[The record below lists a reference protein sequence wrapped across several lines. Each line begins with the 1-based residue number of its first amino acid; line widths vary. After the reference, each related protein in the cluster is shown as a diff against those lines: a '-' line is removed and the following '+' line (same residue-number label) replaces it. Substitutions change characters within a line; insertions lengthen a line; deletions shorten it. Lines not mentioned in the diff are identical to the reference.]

1 MQDVS
6 QKSSAAASG
15 HPAVRTFLLPN
26 VELNMEGV
34 AVSAVHIKPG
44 ERVEVGQIVATVET
58 QKATVDINAEEAGFV
73 HEVFVKSGQEVGE
86 KAPVYSYSDGPPGA
100 AASPAAAPAP
110 STALQQSHAR
120 WAEASACATAGD
132 VPGKVRAAPAARRLA
147 KEQAIDLA
155 SVSPTGPNGRVT
167 SRDVE
172 AVAAARPAAGSAP
185 PSHAPLPV
193 SATAGADG
201 FRPFPPHRAA
211 IIAQM
216 EAAARTIPL
225 FSLCR
230 LVDVTPLAR
239 KQEGITL
246 THRLIACLG
255 AALEAHPALLTT
267 IDGGRIRSEEV
278 AVAVAM
284 DSRAGLVAPAV
295 RQPQR
300 LTLLEISATV
310 KLLKARADAGQL
322 QRADLERAPFAL
334 SNLGM
339 YGVDQFQPSVFAG
352 QCAVLGT
359 GRATDSAAGRKVA
372 WFTLAC
378 DHRAV
383 DGAEA
388 ARFLETL
395 QDRIGAA

>member
-6 QKSSAAASG
+6 QKSSAAGA
-15 HPAVRTFLLPN
+15 ADLRTVLLPN

-34 AVSAVHIKPG
+34 TVAAVHIKPG
-44 ERVEVGQIVATVET
+44 DRVEIGQVIAAVET
-58 QKATVDINAEEAGFV
+58 QKATVDIHAEEAGFV
-73 HEVFVKSGQEVGE
+73 REVFVKVGQEVGE
-86 KAPVYSYSDGPPGA
+86 KAPLCSIGDAPPGA
-100 AASPAAAPAP
+100 TPAPAAGPAAGVDARPGGPAAATPAAAAPA
-110 STALQQSHAR
+110 AAR
-120 WAEASACATAGD
+120 GD
-132 VPGKVRAAPAARRLA
+132 TPGKVRAAPAARRLA
-147 KEQAIDLA
+147 KEQSIALEE
-155 SVSPTGPNGRVT
+155 VPPTGPNGRVT

-172 AVAAARPAAGSAP
+172 AFAAASSALAAAAGPGGAEGWHAIP
-185 PSHAPLPV
+185 PL
-193 SATAGADG
+193 
-201 FRPFPPHRAA
+201 RAA
-211 IIAQM
+211 LVAQM

-225 FSLCR
+225 FSLSR

-239 KQEGITL
+239 KEEGITL

-255 AALEAHPALLTT
+255 AALEAHPSLLTT
-267 IDGGRIRSEEV
+267 IDGGRMRTEEV
-278 AVAVAM
+278 AVAIAM
-284 DSRAGLVAPAV
+284 DSRSGLVAPAV

-300 LTLLEISATV
+300 LSLQEISATV

-322 QRADLERAPFAL
+322 QRADLERAPFAV

-359 GRATDSAAGRKVA
+359 GRATDAAAGHKVA

-388 ARFLETL
+388 ARFLQTL
-395 QDRIGAA
+395 QDRIRAA

>member
-1 MQDVS
+1 M
-6 QKSSAAASG
+6 K
-15 HPAVRTFLLPN
+15 TFLLPN

-34 AVSAVHIKPG
+34 TVPAVHIKPG
-44 ERVEVGQIVATVET
+44 DRVEVGQIVATVET
-58 QKATVDINAEEAGFV
+58 QKATVDIAAEEAGFV
-73 HEVFVKSGQEVGE
+73 HEVFVKAGQEVGE
-86 KAPVYSYSDGPPGA
+86 KAPVYSYADSPPGGPA
-100 AASPAAAPAP
+100 EGGSSVAAAPAA
-110 STALQQSHAR
+110 SEGSSAAAASS
-120 WAEASACATAGD
+120 ASAAPLAGD
-132 VPGKVRAAPAARRLA
+132 VSGKVRAAPAARRLA

-155 SVSPTGPNGRVT
+155 QVPPSGPHGRIT

-172 AVAAARPAAGSAP
+172 AYGQARPAAAAAASQAP
-185 PSHAPLPV
+185 A
-193 SATAGADG
+193 ACAADG
-201 FRPFPPHRAA
+201 FRPFPPLRAGLV
-211 IIAQM
+211 AQM
-216 EAAARTIPL
+216 ELAARTIPL

-239 KQEGITL
+239 KEEGITL

-255 AALEAHPALLTT
+255 EALEAHPSLLTT
-267 IDGGRIRSEEV
+267 IDGGRIRTEDV

-339 YGVDQFQPSVFAG
+339 YGIDQFQPSVFAG

-359 GRATDSAAGRKVA
+359 GRATDAAAGRKVA

-388 ARFLETL
+388 ARFLQTL

>member
-1 MQDVS
+1 M
-6 QKSSAAASG
+6 K
-15 HPAVRTFLLPN
+15 TFLLPN

-34 AVSAVHIKPG
+34 TVPAVHIKPG
-44 ERVEVGQIVATVET
+44 DRVEVGQIVATVET
-58 QKATVDINAEEAGFV
+58 QKATVDIAAEEAGFV
-73 HEVFVKSGQEVGE
+73 HEVFVKAGQEVGE
-86 KAPVYSYSDGPPGA
+86 KAPLYSYADLPPGA
-100 AASPAAAPAP
+100 AAAATDAAPAGGAATGTAPQASP
-110 STALQQSHAR
+110 SRGT
-120 WAEASACATAGD
+120 EAASTPAASGD
-132 VPGKVRAAPAARRLA
+132 VSGKVRAAPAARRLA

-155 SVSPTGPNGRVT
+155 SVPPSGPHGRIT

-172 AVAAARPAAGSAP
+172 AYGAARAAAAAAASQTPAAGA
-185 PSHAPLPV
+185 
-193 SATAGADG
+193 ADG
-201 FRPFPPHRAA
+201 FRPFPPLRAGLV
-211 IIAQM
+211 AQM
-216 EAAARTIPL
+216 ELAARTIPL

-239 KQEGITL
+239 KEEGITL

-255 AALEAHPALLTT
+255 EALEVHPALLTT
-267 IDGGRIRSEEV
+267 IDGGRIRTEDV

-322 QRADLERAPFAL
+322 QRAELERAPFAL

-339 YGVDQFQPSVFAG
+339 YGIDQFQPSVFAG

-359 GRATDSAAGRKVA
+359 GRATDAAAGRKVA

-388 ARFLETL
+388 ARFLQTL

>member
-6 QKSSAAASG
+6 RKSSD
-15 HPAVRTFLLPN
+15 AVRTFLLPN

-34 AVSAVHIKPG
+34 TVPAVHIKPG
-44 ERVEVGQIVATVET
+44 DRVEAGQIVATVET
-58 QKATVDINAEEAGFV
+58 QKATVDIAAEEAGFV
-73 HEVFVKSGQEVGE
+73 QEVFVKPGQEVGE
-86 KAPVYSYSDGPPGA
+86 KAPVYSYADSPPGSSA
-100 AASPAAAPAP
+100 APAGAPAAAQATASPAV
-110 STALQQSHAR
+110 S
-120 WAEASACATAGD
+120 AGD

-147 KEQAIDLA
+147 KERAIDLGDVPA
-155 SVSPTGPNGRVT
+155 TGPNGRIT
-167 SRDVE
+167 SCDVRAF
-172 AVAAARPAAGSAP
+172 AVARPTAAIGQTSAVGPATSAAGVAE
-185 PSHAPLPV
+185 
-193 SATAGADG
+193 G
-201 FRPFPPHRAA
+201 FRPFPPLRAGLV
-211 IIAQM
+211 AQM
-216 EAAARTIPL
+216 ELAARTIPL

-239 KQEGITL
+239 KEKGITL

-255 AALEAHPALLTT
+255 QALEAHPALLTT
-267 IDGGRIRSEEV
+267 IDGGRIRAEEV

-284 DSRAGLVAPAV
+284 DSLAGLVAPAV

-300 LTLLEISATV
+300 RTLLEISATV

>member
-1 MQDVS
+1 M
-6 QKSSAAASG
+6 A
-15 HPAVRTFLLPN
+15 RTFLLPN

-34 AVSAVHIKPG
+34 TVAAVAIRPG
-44 ERVEVGQIVATVET
+44 DRIEVGQIVATVET
-58 QKATVDINAEEAGFV
+58 QKATVDIPAEEAGFV
-73 HEVFVKSGQEVGE
+73 HEVFVKAGQEVGE
-86 KAPVYSYSDGPPGA
+86 KAPVYSYADAPSGA
-100 AASPAAAPAP
+100 ATPADAPRSAPRVAETPAPAAVV
-110 STALQQSHAR
+110 
-120 WAEASACATAGD
+120 AGD
-132 VPGKVRAAPAARRLA
+132 VAGKVRAAPAARRLA
-147 KEQAIDLA
+147 KEQAIDLGDVPA
-155 SVSPTGPNGRVT
+155 TGPNGRIT
-167 SRDVE
+167 SHDVR
-172 AVAAARPAAGSAP
+172 AFAAARPATAPSAVPSGAAAAADDWRPIPPLRAG
-185 PSHAPLPV
+185 LV
-193 SATAGADG
+193 
-201 FRPFPPHRAA
+201 
-211 IIAQM
+211 AQM

-225 FSLCR
+225 FSLNR

-239 KQEGITL
+239 REEGITL

-255 AALEAHPALLTT
+255 AALEAHPTLLTT
-267 IDGGRIRSEEV
+267 IDGGRIRTEEV

-359 GRATDSAAGRKVA
+359 GRAVDGAGGRKVA

-388 ARFLETL
+388 ARFLQTL